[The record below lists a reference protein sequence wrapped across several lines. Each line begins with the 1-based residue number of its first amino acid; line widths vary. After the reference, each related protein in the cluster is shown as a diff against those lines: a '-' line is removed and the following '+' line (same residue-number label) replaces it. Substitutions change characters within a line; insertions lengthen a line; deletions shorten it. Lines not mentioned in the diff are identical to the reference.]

1 MRDGFQPPHKSKLAF
16 LERTMDEKIEKHY
29 CKCCGKETDHVLILV
44 RKKTG
49 FENSSNRKFK
59 EFIAGFIK
67 SWFLGSFIAAMDD
80 FSRHLICK
88 ICGEKIIDD

>member
-1 MRDGFQPPHKSKLAF
+1 
-16 LERTMDEKIEKHY
+16 MDEKIEKHY

-59 EFIAGFIK
+59 KFIAGFIK

-80 FSRHLICK
+80 FYRHLICK